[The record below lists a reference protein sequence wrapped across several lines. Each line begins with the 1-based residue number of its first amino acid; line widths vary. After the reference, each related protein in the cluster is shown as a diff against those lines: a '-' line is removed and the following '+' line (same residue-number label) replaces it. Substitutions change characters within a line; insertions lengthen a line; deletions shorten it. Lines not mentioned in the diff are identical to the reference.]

1 MAIRALNVS
10 DRTPLLMETTEETTV
25 VETPDDVLDK
35 FKPWNPYI
43 LFVFICASSVWLFS
57 GPNIMVSSFAVDEGA
72 ANTIN
77 AEFNLTGTR
86 RYLADWTTSAYLLGN
101 TVGAAV
107 VARITDYK
115 GRTNVVAIS
124 LFFMGVF
131 GCVGALMNSIYLLML
146 MRFLQGFCFFG
157 TGACAFNLA
166 YESTPKSL
174 RIYTTF
180 FFGTQW
186 VFGYCI
192 VAPLALL
199 FPYWRTLMIA
209 CSIPPAIAGIVLWF
223 VLPESFH
230 FMVQQG
236 MEKELIVW
244 LKKANMFNQQPVDV
258 DIKSLIAAQQKK
270 VKLEEKNILIQII
283 KNRRLLMY
291 FLIMTVVWICDALI
305 YYGISLYSTQ
315 LSGNKYINY
324 VLLGLVEAPSNF
336 FTPWFLKNLGRRLF
350 ISGTHFVAAISFLLL
365 IFITNPTGALILWL
379 IGKFGIICSFNC
391 LYVYCSEL
399 FPTNIRNGCT
409 GGCESVGRLFSTFAP
424 ALYSLKSIYVQLPT
438 IVFTALAAISS
449 GLVLC
454 LPETKNA
461 NLPDTTADL

>member
-1 MAIRALNVS
+1 MGIW
-10 DRTPLLMETTEETTV
+10 LL
-25 VETPDDVLDK
+25 
-35 FKPWNPYI
+35 Y
-43 LFVFICASSVWLFS
+43 CC
-57 GPNIMVSSFAVDEGA
+57 
-72 ANTIN
+72 
-77 AEFNLTGTR
+77 
-86 RYLADWTTSAYLLGN
+86 
-101 TVGAAV
+101 
-107 VARITDYK
+107 
-115 GRTNVVAIS
+115 AIS
-124 LFFMGVF
+124 PV
-131 GCVGALMNSIYLLML
+131 VPV
-146 MRFLQGFCFFG
+146 
-157 TGACAFNLA
+157 LA
-166 YESTPKSL
+166 YIDDRL
-174 RIYTTF
+174 FDTT
-180 FFGTQW
+180 
-186 VFGYCI
+186 GYCWNCPLVRSSRI
-192 VAPLALL
+192 V
-199 FPYWRTLMIA
+199 
-209 CSIPPAIAGIVLWF
+209 
-223 VLPESFH
+223 SFH
-230 FMVQQG
+230 GPTRNGKGVDCMV
-236 MEKELIVW
+236 KESQHVQST
-244 LKKANMFNQQPVDV
+244 ARRCGYQ
-258 DIKSLIAAQQKK
+258 KSDCCTTKKK